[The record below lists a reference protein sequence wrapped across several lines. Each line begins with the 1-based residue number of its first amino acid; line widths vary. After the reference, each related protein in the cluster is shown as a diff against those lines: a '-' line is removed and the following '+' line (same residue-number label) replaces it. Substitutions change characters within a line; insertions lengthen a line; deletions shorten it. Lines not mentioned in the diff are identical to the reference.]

1 MGLGVL
7 LLLGYL
13 ALTGRLA
20 GLGTISGEAWLWIL
34 VTGVLLAGY
43 VATWFAA
50 LRETQATTVTSVLV
64 LAAVVTGALSAAA
77 KGSAPDPVVLA
88 GYLLIVAGR
97 RPRRSGEHRVSWAGP
112 VQFAPSPTREPGR
125 PAASGPVLFARYA
138 YGPNRLGLCG
148 PDDAESLFGQTT
160 TMAMTGRSAIS
171 PAASKAPTP
180 TWS

>member
-7 LLLGYL
+7 FLLGYL

-50 LRETQATTVTSVLV
+50 LRATQATTVTSVLV

-77 KGSAPDPVVLA
+77 KGSAPDPGVLA
-88 GYLLIVAGR
+88 GYLLIARRRRSSVSSATSRGRSRAVRAVADAVSRAAGR
-97 RPRRSGEHRVSWAGP
+97 AVR
-112 VQFAPSPTREPGR
+112 
-125 PAASGPVLFARYA
+125 SGPVRPLRVRAEPAR
-138 YGPNRLGLCG
+138 PV
-148 PDDAESLFGQTT
+148 
-160 TMAMTGRSAIS
+160 RSG
-171 PAASKAPTP
+171 
-180 TWS
+180 